1 MRVTVKDVTKR
12 FGTTIALENVS
23 LEVGDGEL
31 VALVGPS
38 GCGKTTLLRLIAGF
52 EAPDAG
58 DILFNG
64 RSVLGVPPERR
75 GIGLVFQNY
84 ALFPHMTVFQN
95 VAYGLKF
102 RPNPLAPFPE
112 REGGPDFV
120 WTVRLRQPK
129 AGEDVRR
136 AKLAKGGTVSGPGE
150 AWRVRELLE
159 LVGLSGLEDR
169 MPSELSAGQ
178 QQRVALARALAPNP
192 QVLLLDEPLSAL
204 DAKLRERLRLEIK
217 KIQRTLKIT
226 TIYVTHDQEEALAV
240 ADRVAVMSVAH
251 LEQIGTP
258 REVYNTPA
266 TEFVARFIGRGN
278 ILPGELVGADAKHVL
293 VRPERI
299 RLNQSADYTLSGK
312 IIAMEFAGDALWL
325 HVDVS
330 GTALIVRASSLD
342 QALHEGDVVQLGIDR
357 SDLYILP
364 SDRRSP
370 PTRSQAPSPR

>member
-23 LEVGDGEL
+23 LDVGDGEL

-52 EAPDAG
+52 ETPDSG
-58 DILFNG
+58 DILFDG

-75 GIGLVFQNY
+75 GVGIVFQNY

-102 RPNPLAPFPE
+102 VHPHHPHPHPLSPLRE
-112 REGGPDFV
+112 RGAG
-120 WTVRLRQPK
+120 VRGHHPQK
-129 AGEDVRR
+129 
-136 AKLAKGGTVSGPGE
+136 
-150 AWRVRELLE
+150 RVRELLE

-169 MPSELSAGQ
+169 MPAELSAGQ

-192 QVLLLDEPLSAL
+192 RVLLLDEPLSAL

-217 KIQRTLKIT
+217 KIQRALKIT

-258 REVYNTPA
+258 QEVYNAPA

-278 ILPGELVGADAKHVL
+278 ILPGELVGAAAQRVL

-299 RLNQSADYTLSGK
+299 RLNQSADHTLLGK
-312 IIAMEFAGDALWL
+312 IIAMEFAGDAVWL
-325 HVDVS
+325 HVDVG
-330 GTALIVRASSLD
+330 GTALIVKALSLD
-342 QALHEGDVVQLGIDR
+342 QALREGDMVHLGINS
-357 SDLYILP
+357 SDCYILP

-370 PTRSQAPSPR
+370 PTR

>member
-58 DILFNG
+58 DILFDG

-102 RPNPLAPFPE
+102 RPNPPTPFPK
-112 REGGPDFV
+112 REGGAPLPHPFPL
-120 WTVRLRQPK
+120 RLRR
-129 AGEDVRR
+129 G
-136 AKLAKGGTVSGPGE
+136 SGRGKRGRGRG
-150 AWRVRELLE
+150 RVRELLE

-226 TIYVTHDQEEALAV
+226 TVYVTHDQEEALAV

-258 REVYNTPA
+258 HEVYNTPA

-299 RLNQSADYTLSGK
+299 RLNQSADYTLLGK

-325 HVDVS
+325 HIDVS
-330 GTALIVRASSLD
+330 GTALIVRAPSL
-342 QALHEGDVVQLGIDR
+342 ALHEGDVVQLGIDR

-370 PTRSQAPSPR
+370 PTP

>member
-58 DILFNG
+58 DILFDG

-102 RPNPLAPFPE
+102 QTSSGLYTLPPSAAR
-112 REGGPDFV
+112 R
-120 WTVRLRQPK
+120 TVQ
-129 AGEDVRR
+129 
-136 AKLAKGGTVSGPGE
+136 AKPG
-150 AWRVRELLE
+150 ELLE

-217 KIQRTLKIT
+217 KDSKNPEDH
-226 TIYVTHDQEEALAV
+226 HDL
-240 ADRVAVMSVAH
+240 RH
-251 LEQIGTP
+251 P
-258 REVYNTPA
+258 RP
-266 TEFVARFIGRGN
+266 
-278 ILPGELVGADAKHVL
+278 
-293 VRPERI
+293 
-299 RLNQSADYTLSGK
+299 
-312 IIAMEFAGDALWL
+312 
-325 HVDVS
+325 
-330 GTALIVRASSLD
+330 
-342 QALHEGDVVQLGIDR
+342 
-357 SDLYILP
+357 
-364 SDRRSP
+364 RRSP
-370 PTRSQAPSPR
+370 CRRGSRRGHERRSSGADRNPQRSLQHPGDGVCGALHWPGEYTPRGARGRRRPARARAT

>member
-38 GCGKTTLLRLIAGF
+38 GCGKTTLLRVIAGF
-52 EAPDAG
+52 ETPDAG
-58 DILFNG
+58 DILFDG

-95 VAYGLKF
+95 VAYGL
-102 RPNPLAPFPE
+102 
-112 REGGPDFV
+112 
-120 WTVRLRQPK
+120 TRLRLDRTPCRLWRQD
-129 AGEDVRR
+129 EQSRR
-136 AKLAKGGTVSGPGE
+136 SL
-150 AWRVRELLE
+150 VRELLE

-178 QQRVALARALAPNP
+178 QQRVALARALAPSP

-226 TIYVTHDQEEALAV
+226 TVYVTHDQEEALAV

-258 REVYNTPA
+258 QEVYNTPA

-278 ILPGELVGADAKHVL
+278 ILPGELVGADAQRVL

-299 RLNQSADYTLSGK
+299 RLNQSSDYTLSGK
-312 IIAMEFAGDALWL
+312 IIAKEFAGDAVWL
-325 HVDVS
+325 HVSVS
-330 GTALIVRASSLD
+330 GTALIVKAPSLD
-342 QALHEGDVVQLGIDR
+342 QALHEGDVVHLGISR

-370 PTRSQAPSPR
+370 PTP

>member
-12 FGTTIALENVS
+12 FGATIALENIS

-52 EAPDAG
+52 DAPDSG
-58 DILFNG
+58 DILFDG
-64 RSVLGVPPERR
+64 QSVLGVPPERR
-75 GIGLVFQNY
+75 GVGLVFQNY

-102 RPNPLAPFPE
+102 S
-112 REGGPDFV
+112 
-120 WTVRLRQPK
+120 RLRLDRISLPANGRQ
-129 AGEDVRR
+129 RR
-136 AKLAKGGTVSGPGE
+136 TVQTKSGE

-159 LVGLSGLEDR
+159 LVGLAGLESR

-192 QVLLLDEPLSAL
+192 RVLLLDEPLSAL

-217 KIQRTLKIT
+217 RIQRALTIT
-226 TIYVTHDQEEALAV
+226 TLYVTHDQEEALAV

-258 REVYNTPA
+258 QEVYNAPA

-278 ILPGELVGADAKHVL
+278 ILPGELVGAAAQRVL

-299 RLNQSADYTLSGK
+299 RLNQSADHILAGK

-330 GTALIVRASSLD
+330 GTTLIVKVLSLD
-342 QALHEGDVVQLGIDR
+342 QAFREGDMVQLGINS

-370 PTRSQAPSPR
+370 PTR

>member
-102 RPNPLAPFPE
+102 QPNPPAPFPE
-112 REGGPDFV
+112 REGGAP
-120 WTVRLRQPK
+120 LP
-129 AGEDVRR
+129 
-136 AKLAKGGTVSGPGE
+136 VSGRG
-150 AWRVRELLE
+150 WGRGRVRELLE
-159 LVGLSGLEDR
+159 LVGLAGLEHR

-178 QQRVALARALAPNP
+178 QQRVALARALAPSP
-192 QVLLLDEPLSAL
+192 KVLLLDEPLSAL

-330 GTALIVRASSLD
+330 GTALIVKAPSL
-342 QALHEGDVVQLGIDR
+342 ALHEGDVVHLGIDS

-370 PTRSQAPSPR
+370 PTP

>member
-12 FGTTIALENVS
+12 FGATIALENVS
-23 LEVGDGEL
+23 LDVGDGEL

-52 EAPDAG
+52 ETPDAG
-58 DILFNG
+58 DILFDG

-75 GIGLVFQNY
+75 GVGIVFQNY

-102 RPNPLAPFPE
+102 RQTS
-112 REGGPDFV
+112 PDFV
-120 WTVRLRQPK
+120 WTVRLRRPL
-129 AGEDVRR
+129 AGEDVRSR
-136 AKLAKGGTVSGPGE
+136 RSL
-150 AWRVRELLE
+150 VRELLE
-159 LVGLSGLEDR
+159 LVGLSGLENR
-169 MPSELSAGQ
+169 MPAELSAGQ
-178 QQRVALARALAPNP
+178 QQRVALARALAPSP

-226 TIYVTHDQEEALAV
+226 TVYVTHDQEEALAV
-240 ADRVAVMSVAH
+240 ADRVAVMSVSH

-258 REVYNTPA
+258 QEVYNTPA

-278 ILPGELVGADAKHVL
+278 LLPGELLGVDATRVL

-299 RLNQSADYTLSGK
+299 RLNQSANYTLSGK
-312 IIAMEFAGDALWL
+312 IIAKEFAGDAVWL

-330 GTALIVRASSLD
+330 GTALIVKAPSPD
-342 QALHEGDVVQLGIDR
+342 QALHEGDAVHLGIDR

-370 PTRSQAPSPR
+370 PTP